1 MFEMNAPVEREEI
14 YFRHVNYVGY
24 RRTDDLWDIEG
35 RFLDRRAVDC
45 PCVDRGGMVRAG
57 ETFHEMTLCL
67 TVDDD
72 LFVRDLR
79 VGIDKYPYRQCPLA
93 QAVFKNAV
101 GLQIAPSFAKELR
114 RRIPVKQ
121 GCTHLFSLLL
131 GAAGAAFQTVAQV
144 RMMKYCRGV
153 KPDPLDTCLAWDSSG
168 EMVKNQWRDYYRQ
181 PEEKTDE

>member
-1 MFEMNAPVEREEI
+1 MNAPVEREEI

-101 GLQIAPSFAKELR
+101 GLQIAPALPKN
-114 RRIPVKQ
+114 
-121 GCTHLFSLLL
+121 C
-131 GAAGAAFQTVAQV
+131 AAAFPSN
-144 RMMKYCRGV
+144 RGA
-153 KPDPLDTCLAWDSSG
+153 PTCFPCCWGRRGRLFRPSRRC
-168 EMVKNQWRDYYRQ
+168 V
-181 PEEKTDE
+181 